1 MPVTFA
7 LMGDFALPLKSLF
20 THLGHRVIPPPP
32 VTENTIRLGTRHSPE
47 LACYPLKVNIGNYI
61 ESLERGADTIV
72 MAGGVGP
79 CRFGYY
85 AQVQREILKD
95 MGYDFNMII
104 IDPPQC
110 GLEEL
115 WQKLSSLN
123 NGKNWR
129 QILFALRVFW
139 AKTKALDR
147 LHQKALIAR
156 PRQKS
161 RGLVTRVYREHVGL
175 LDRAETP
182 ADIREVCRAWEKALE
197 ETAAKAPQKP
207 TRIALVGE
215 VYMLLEPY
223 ANLDIE
229 STLGDMGV
237 EVERSIYISDWIRDH
252 VLLRN
257 LKLKR
262 GGSYKRAAAPY
273 LQHFI
278 GGHGWESIGD
288 TVLAA
293 KRGFDGVIHI
303 LPFACTPEIVA
314 QSILPRVSRDN
325 HIPVMSLSFD
335 EHSARAGFITRLE
348 AFVDLL
354 RHGRA
359 PGAKPCT
366 PRLAGEKPGK
376 FSPLG

>member
-7 LMGDFALPLKSLF
+7 LMGDFAIPLKTLF
-20 THLGHRVIPPPP
+20 ESLGHRVIPPPA

-47 LACYPLKVNIGNYI
+47 LACFPLKVNIGNYI

-104 IDPPQC
+104 LDPPQC
-110 GLEEL
+110 GLRDL
-115 WQKLSSLN
+115 LQK
-123 NGKNWR
+123 
-129 QILFALRVFW
+129 LFALANGRNGWEIVTAVRLFW
-139 AKTKALDR
+139 QKTKALDR
-147 LHQKALIAR
+147 LHRQALLAR
-156 PRQKS
+156 PRQES
-161 RGLVTRVYREHVGL
+161 PGQVTRIYRHYVTE
-175 LDRAETP
+175 LDAAQTP
-182 ADIREVCRAWEKALE
+182 AEIKEAGRAGKKALE
-197 ETAAKAPQKP
+197 RAAVRAAAGQ

-237 EVERSIYISDWIRDH
+237 EVERSIYLSDWIRDH
-252 VLLRN
+252 VVLSN
-257 LKLKR
+257 LKLK
-262 GGSYKRAAAPY
+262 GGSPCRKAAAPY
-273 LQHFI
+273 LKHFI
-278 GGHGWESIGD
+278 GGHGLESIGD

-293 KRGFDGVIHI
+293 RRGCDGVLHI

-314 QSILPRVSRDN
+314 QSILPRVSRDLG
-325 HIPVMSLSFD
+325 IPVMSLSFD
-335 EHSARAGFITRLE
+335 EHSARAGFLTRLE

-354 RHGRA
+354 RHRRSPKARSRWVDGRGKETA
-359 PGAKPCT
+359 PN
-366 PRLAGEKPGK
+366 
-376 FSPLG
+376 S

>member
-7 LMGDFALPLKSLF
+7 LMGDFAIPLKSLF
-20 THLGHRVIPPPP
+20 QNLGHEVIPPPP

-61 ESLERGADTIV
+61 ESLEKGADTIV

-95 MGYDFNMII
+95 MGYHFNMII

-110 GLEEL
+110 GLQEML
-115 WQKLSSLN
+115 KRMGSLN

-129 QILFALRVFW
+129 EILFAIRIFW
-139 AKTKALDR
+139 NKAKALDR
-147 LHQKALIAR
+147 LHKKTLQAR
-156 PRQKS
+156 PYQKLKGS
-161 RGLVTRVYREHVGL
+161 VTRIYKEHVQKV
-175 LDRAETP
+175 DEAQTNR
-182 ADIREVCRAWEKALE
+182 DIWEVCSAGEKALE
-197 ETAAKAPQKP
+197 KACSLDKKNNTKP
-207 TRIALVGE
+207 ICIALVGE
-215 VYMLLEPY
+215 VFMLLEPY

-229 STLGDMGV
+229 NTLGDMGV
-237 EVERSIYISDWIRDH
+237 RVERSVYISKWMKEH
-252 VLLRN
+252 LLLNN
-257 LKLKR
+257 LKLSHGNKF
-262 GGSYKRAAAPY
+262 KKAAAPY
-273 LQHFI
+273 LNHFI

-288 TVLAA
+288 TVLAS

-314 QSILPRVSRDN
+314 QSILPRVSRD
-325 HIPVMSLSFD
+325 HSIPVMSLSFD

-354 RHGRA
+354 NLSRKDTKANSQQNQTCSLA
-359 PGAKPCT
+359 P
-366 PRLAGEKPGK
+366 
-376 FSPLG
+376 

>member
-1 MPVTFA
+1 MQVTFA
-7 LMGDFALPLKSLF
+7 LMGDFAIPLKALF
-20 THLGHRVIPPPP
+20 TNLGHQVIPPPP

-110 GLEEL
+110 GLAEL
-115 WQKLSSLN
+115 RQKLASLN

-129 QILFALRVFW
+129 QILFALRLFW
-139 AKTKALDR
+139 HKTKALDL
-147 LHQKALIAR
+147 LHQKALLAR

-161 RGLVTRVYREHVGL
+161 RGLVTRVYREYVGL
-175 LDRAETP
+175 LDEAETP
-182 ADIREVCRAWEKALE
+182 AEVRETYRAGEKALQ
-197 ETAAKAPQKP
+197 ETAAQTPPKP

-229 STLGDMGV
+229 NALGDMGV
-237 EVERSIYISDWIRDH
+237 TVERSIYISDWIKDH
-252 VLLRN
+252 VVLSNLR
-257 LKLKR
+257 LKR
-262 GGSYKRAAAPY
+262 GGSYKKAAAPY
-273 LQHFI
+273 LKHFI

-293 KRGFDGVIHI
+293 RRGFDGVIHI

-314 QSILPRVSRDN
+314 QSILPRVSKDN
-325 HIPVMSLSFD
+325 RIPVMSLSFD

-354 RHGRA
+354 RRRTA
-359 PGAKPCT
+359 PGAKSLKPS
-366 PRLAGEKPGK
+366 LSAEKK
-376 FSPLG
+376 EKLSPLA

>member
-7 LMGDFALPLKSLF
+7 LMGDFAIPLKSLF
-20 THLGHRVIPPPP
+20 QNLGHDVIPPPP

-61 ESLERGADTIV
+61 ESLEKGADTIV

-95 MGYDFNMII
+95 MGYNFNMII

-110 GLEEL
+110 GLQEML
-115 WQKLSSLN
+115 KRMGSLN

-129 QILFALRVFW
+129 EIIFAIRVFW
-139 AKTKALDR
+139 NKAKALDR
-147 LHQKALIAR
+147 LHRKAMRAR
-156 PRQKS
+156 PYQKS
-161 RGLVTRVYREHVGL
+161 KGSVTRIYREYVQKV
-175 LDRAETP
+175 DEAERCSEIW
-182 ADIREVCRAWEKALE
+182 DVCSSGEKAME
-197 ETAAKAPQKP
+197 EACGPKKDKP
-207 TRIALVGE
+207 ICIALVGE
-215 VYMLLEPY
+215 VFMLLEPY

-229 STLGDMGV
+229 NTLGDMGV
-237 EVERSIYISDWIRDH
+237 KVERSVYISDWMKEH
-252 VLLRN
+252 LLLSN
-257 LKLKR
+257 LKLSHGRNFK
-262 GGSYKRAAAPY
+262 KAAAPY
-273 LQHFI
+273 LNHFI

-288 TVLAA
+288 TVLASR
-293 KRGFDGVIHI
+293 RGFDGVIHI

-314 QSILPRVSRDN
+314 QSILPRVSRDH

-354 RHGRA
+354 SLGRKGTPANPNQKRTCSLA
-359 PGAKPCT
+359 P
-366 PRLAGEKPGK
+366 
-376 FSPLG
+376 